1 MLVGKIKYILVMII
15 IFITPGIV
23 QAECSYERTAEL
35 SRIASNVQFSYDYD
49 DDLNFN
55 VTISNLTND
64 IYITDDSMNFF
75 SGTGEKNMNYI
86 NGTSI
91 SYSIFSNDPSCKDE
105 KLLTKY
111 VNLPSYNYYY
121 SSDECQRYPNFKYC
135 TLWGAT
141 DIDVEQFE
149 SELAKY
155 INSEDV
161 VNNEVKKN
169 NLWLDFLEDNK
180 VQIIVCLIGII
191 VIALIFVVRRIRKK

>member
-15 IFITPGIV
+15 IFIIPGIV

-105 KLLTKY
+105 KLLTIDK
-111 VNLPSYNYYY
+111 VDPNYN
-121 SSDECQRYPNFKYC
+121 P
-135 TLWGAT
+135 
-141 DIDVEQFE
+141 VEDGDQ
-149 SELAKY
+149 
-155 INSEDV
+155 
-161 VNNEVKKN
+161 
-169 NLWLDFLEDNK
+169 
-180 VQIIVCLIGII
+180 C
-191 VIALIFVVRRIRKK
+191 

>member
-1 MLVGKIKYILVMII
+1 MII
-15 IFITPGIV
+15 IFIIPGIV
-23 QAECSYERTAEL
+23 QAEFSYERTAEL

>member
-1 MLVGKIKYILVMII
+1 MII
-15 IFITPGIV
+15 IFIIPGIV

-155 INSEDV
+155 INSDDV

-180 VQIIVCLIGII
+180 VQIIVCLIGVI

>member
-15 IFITPGIV
+15 IFIIPGIV

-155 INSEDV
+155 INSDDV